1 MPPHLHR
8 RSTYHMYNPETL
20 PSYHESQAAEHDGKG
35 KKKSIEG
42 DIDYAEWK
50 ADGKGLSSAARVARD
65 GRINVSLKLK
75 RKLPDL
81 PEDYAPVV
89 DEFAVDKGRW
99 FDCPPLSIVI
109 MIVGSRGDVQPY
121 VALGKRLKQD
131 GHRIRI
137 ASHENFRSFVNDNG
151 LEFYGIGGDPHELMS
166 YMVKNPGLVPGM
178 ESLTN
183 GDIPKKRKMLQGC
196 WDSCSSPDETTGAP
210 FMADAIISNPPAFA
224 HIHCAEALGIPLLLS
239 FTMPWCATGAFPHP
253 LVNVKF
259 SNAGERLTN
268 HMSYAVADILTWQ
281 GMGDIINKFRNRALG
296 LPSLSVRSGPGLA
309 DRLKVP
315 WTYCMSPALVPK
327 PKDWSNHIDVVGFY
341 FLDLATSFTPPDDLA
356 AFLGAGEPP
365 VYIGFGSVVVDDP
378 EEMSR
383 IIFEATAKAG
393 VRAIVSAGWGGLGGL
408 EVPPHIYIVGNV
420 PHDWLFAQGRV
431 SAVVHHGGAGTT
443 AIGLSKGRPTVIVP
457 FFGDQEFWGDMIHRA
472 GAGPAPIPHR
482 KLTVENLAD
491 ALVYATSPPAQEA
504 ASKMAEQI
512 TTEDGVAAGTESFY
526 RHLPLLNMR
535 CDVCPDK
542 VAVWWSTDQCLKL
555 SALAAQTLIEA
566 RELKLEHLDLHR
578 TKEYESRKKFRDP
591 LTAGPLAGML
601 GFVSLPLQGAWRSI
615 ESPRSQQQERQQ
627 RRLRVEEGEEAV
639 RHLSVSERQEIV
651 YRYYVLKRDT
661 HVRRQR
667 LAALAEAK
675 LKEDMQ
681 EGAMEDAVFAD
692 RTSAT
697 TPGSPGTSQASSCR
711 SSISSSGTTTAPTS
725 TRPSLMRSSASEPA
739 VRHSESE
746 SELERRYQEDL
757 NHAIRLS
764 MSISRP
770 SETRSN
776 TR

>member
-1 MPPHLHR
+1 
-8 RSTYHMYNPETL
+8 
-20 PSYHESQAAEHDGKG
+20 
-35 KKKSIEG
+35 
-42 DIDYAEWK
+42 
-50 ADGKGLSSAARVARD
+50 
-65 GRINVSLKLK
+65 
-75 RKLPDL
+75 
-81 PEDYAPVV
+81 
-89 DEFAVDKGRW
+89 
-99 FDCPPLSIVI
+99 

-121 VALGKRLKQD
+121 VALGKRLKQN

-151 LEFYGIGGDPHELMS
+151 LDFYSIGGDPHELMS

-196 WDSCSSPDETTGAP
+196 WESCFSPDETTGAP

-224 HIHCAEALGIPLLLS
+224 HVHCAEALGIPLLLS

-268 HMSYAVADILTWQ
+268 HMSYAVADMLTWQ

-309 DRLKVP
+309 ERLKVP

-356 AFLGAGEPP
+356 SFLASGETP

-383 IIFEATAKAG
+383 IIFEATAQAG

-408 EVPPHIYIVGNV
+408 EVPPHVYIVGNV
-420 PHDWLFAQGRV
+420 PHDWLFAEGRV

-482 KLTVENLAD
+482 KLTVENLTD
-491 ALVYATSPPAQEA
+491 ALVYATSPPAQGA
-504 ASKMAEQI
+504 AAKMARQI
-512 TTEDGVAAGTESFY
+512 ATEDGVAAGAESFY

-566 RELKLEHLDLHR
+566 RELKLESLDLHR

-591 LTAGPLAGML
+591 LTACAGGL
-601 GFVSLPLQGAWRSI
+601 FWTILQCEAG
-615 ESPRSQQQERQQ
+615 
-627 RRLRVEEGEEAV
+627 LVELFTCV
-639 RHLSVSERQEIV
+639 
-651 YRYYVLKRDT
+651 
-661 HVRRQR
+661 
-667 LAALAEAK
+667 
-675 LKEDMQ
+675 
-681 EGAMEDAVFAD
+681 
-692 RTSAT
+692 
-697 TPGSPGTSQASSCR
+697 
-711 SSISSSGTTTAPTS
+711 
-725 TRPSLMRSSASEPA
+725 LMR
-739 VRHSESE
+739 
-746 SELERRYQEDL
+746 Y
-757 NHAIRLS
+757 
-764 MSISRP
+764 
-770 SETRSN
+770 RSFPN
-776 TR
+776 